1 MGKKK
6 SALSAVGAGLIV
18 IILLLIPSVRESVS
32 RLLNRKLS
40 LMPVN
45 DVSRFFNTNTPIGI
59 RQEITRIQNDLTLSA
74 QQINDQTQRA
84 LFTGL

>member
-1 MGKKK
+1 MDKKK

-32 RLLNRKLS
+32 RLLNRKPS

-45 DVSRFFNTNTPIGI
+45 DVSSFFNTNTPIGI

-74 QQINDQTQRA
+74 QQRNDQIQRA